1 MTFRLK
7 RSLTTIATAGAATA
21 ALAAGAALAQEGT
34 DVLGQSSGGTESNEP
49 EGEYRVEI
57 RAHEGMVVPYR
68 ILALGDVTQ
77 LEECGIG
84 LEDNVYDSNASGAV
98 IGGSDCF
105 MVRGTLLNVI
115 LEEPSEADVFVNGE
129 KV

>member
-34 DVLGQSSGGTESNEP
+34 DVLNGTESNQP
-49 EGEYRVEI
+49 EGDYRVEI

>member
-34 DVLGQSSGGTESNEP
+34 DVLNGTETNQP
-49 EGEYRVEI
+49 EGDYRVEI
-57 RAHEGMVVPYR
+57 RAHDGMVVPYR

>member
-1 MTFRLK
+1 MALRLK

-34 DVLGQSSGGTESNEP
+34 DVLNGTETNQP
-49 EGEYRVEI
+49 EGDYRVEI
-57 RAHEGMVVPYR
+57 RAHDGMVVPYR

>member
-1 MTFRLK
+1 MTFRLT

-34 DVLGQSSGGTESNEP
+34 DVLNGTETNQP
-49 EGEYRVEI
+49 EADYRVEI
-57 RAHEGMVVPYR
+57 RAHDGMVVPYR

-115 LEEPSEADVFVNGE
+115 LEEPSEADVFINGE